1 MNAAWSG
8 LTSLGSSQSVVLG
21 ILCLGVFSTA
31 LDQTVVVA
39 ALPSVMVDLEIPL
52 TNLDKAAWIVTGYLI
67 AYTVA
72 MPLAGRLSDV
82 HGRVRMFQ
90 AALVLFSIGSALVAV
105 APDFSWIVSAR
116 VLQAIGGGATVPIGL
131 AMAVGA
137 VAPEKR
143 GVALG
148 LVAASAEAGSVLGP
162 LYGGAIIEWLG
173 WRWIFWLDI
182 PQSFILI
189 GALAILPN
197 RANPAAKMD
206 YFGALALGGA
216 LTVLTMA
223 LAQRSIFSGESI
235 TPYLLV
241 AFGVVLVGVFVVVQ
255 RRAVQPL
262 LASFLYSSKAFLSS
276 NITQF
281 LVGVAL
287 IISLVTVP
295 LMASTV
301 MEKPAWESALHLVRL
316 TAAIPVGALVG
327 GYVLRWTG
335 VRPVCIVGLALMGAG
350 LLIMSSWETEVAEP
364 RLSLPLAMAGLG
376 FGLVIPPISVSAL
389 SAAPSHYWGAAASL
403 VTASRMMGMALGLA
417 ALSAWGIERFYSL
430 TGHVTIGE
438 TFEET
443 EAPLIEAGV
452 TVFQNLFTIAGFLS
466 LVAILPALLMQVE
479 DAEESEGVHLRSFRQ
494 RRHIRRLGTDRQ
506 RARLDVRHIEQ
517 VPDQLPHPF
526 GLLDD
531 DPVELVHLGGVQTG

>member
-1 MNAAWSG
+1 MNAVRSR

-52 TNLDKAAWIVTGYLI
+52 TDLDRASWIVTGYLVS
-67 AYTVA
+67 YTVA

-90 AALVLFSIGSALVAV
+90 LALILFSIGSAFVAV
-105 APDFSWIVSAR
+105 APNFPWVVSAR
-116 VLQAIGGGATVPIGL
+116 VMQAIGGGATVPIGL

-137 VAPEKR
+137 VAPKQR
-143 GVALG
+143 GIALG

-162 LYGGAIIEWLG
+162 LYGGAIIEWIG

-182 PQSFILI
+182 PQSFFLI
-189 GALAILPN
+189 ALLSILPN
-197 RANPAAKMD
+197 RANPEAKMD

-216 LTVLTMA
+216 LTVLTIA
-223 LAQRSIFSGESI
+223 LSQRSIFSVESI
-235 TPYLLV
+235 VPYLMIGLGILLV
-241 AFGVVLVGVFVVVQ
+241 VVLILVE

-262 LASFLYSSKAFLSS
+262 LASFLYSSRAFLSS
-276 NITQF
+276 NVAQF

-287 IISLVTVP
+287 IIALVAVP
-295 LMASTV
+295 LMAATV
-301 MEKPAWESALHLVRL
+301 MEKSAWESALHLVRL
-316 TAAIPVGALVG
+316 TAAIPVGAVVG
-327 GYVLRWTG
+327 GYILRWTG
-335 VRPVCIVGLALMGAG
+335 VRAVCITGLAFIGTG
-350 LLIMSSWETEVAEP
+350 LLFMSGWETEVDEL
-364 RLSLPLAMAGLG
+364 RLSVPLAMAGLG
-376 FGLVIPPISVSAL
+376 FGLVIPAINTSAL

-403 VTASRMMGMALGLA
+403 VTASRMVGMALGLS

-430 TGHVTIGE
+430 TSHVTIGE

-452 TVFQNLFTIAGFLS
+452 TVFQNLFMIAGFLA
-466 LVAILPALLMQVE
+466 LVAILPALLMKVE
-479 DAEESEGVHLRSFRQ
+479 DAEE
-494 RRHIRRLGTDRQ
+494 
-506 RARLDVRHIEQ
+506 
-517 VPDQLPHPF
+517 
-526 GLLDD
+526 
-531 DPVELVHLGGVQTG
+531 VESLTIATSYMDG

>member
-1 MNAAWSG
+1 MTDVRHRIA
-8 LTSLGSSQSVVLG
+8 SLGSSQSVVLG

-52 TNLDKAAWIVTGYLI
+52 ADLDRASWIVTAYLV

-82 HGRVRMFQ
+82 YGRVRMFQ
-90 AALVLFSIGSALVAV
+90 AALVLFAIGSAFVAL
-105 APDFSWIVSAR
+105 APNLPWVVSAR

-137 VAPEKR
+137 VAPQKR
-143 GVALG
+143 GIALG

-162 LYGGAIIEWLG
+162 LYGGAIIELIG
-173 WRWIFWLDI
+173 WRWIFWLDV

-189 GALAILPN
+189 ALLAVLPN

-216 LTVLTMA
+216 LTVLT
-223 LAQRSIFSGESI
+223 LGLSQRSIFSGASI
-235 TPYLLV
+235 YPYFMVALGVFLV
-241 AFGVVLVGVFVVVQ
+241 VVLILVE

-262 LASFLYSSKAFLSS
+262 LASFLYTSRAFLSS
-276 NITQF
+276 NATQF

-287 IISLVTVP
+287 IMALVCVP
-295 LMASTV
+295 LMAATV
-301 MEKPAWESALHLVRL
+301 MEKKAWESALHLVRL
-316 TAAIPVGALVG
+316 TAAIPVGAVVG
-327 GYVLRWTG
+327 GYILRWTG
-335 VRPVCIVGLALMGAG
+335 VREVCITGLALMGAG
-350 LLIMSSWETEVAEP
+350 LLFMSGWETDVGEFRLTVPLVA
-364 RLSLPLAMAGLG
+364 AGLG

-403 VTASRMMGMALGLA
+403 VTASRMVGMALGLA

-430 TGHVTIGE
+430 TADVSLGSN
-438 TFEET
+438 FEVT
-443 EAPLIEAGV
+443 EATLIGAAV
-452 TVFQNLFTIAGFLS
+452 TVFQNLFMISGFLS
-466 LVAILPALLMQVE
+466 LVAILPALLMKAEHVE
-479 DAEESEGVHLRSFRQ
+479 ETNVF
-494 RRHIRRLGTDRQ
+494 
-506 RARLDVRHIEQ
+506 V
-517 VPDQLPHPF
+517 
-526 GLLDD
+526 
-531 DPVELVHLGGVQTG
+531 